1 MDPVDLAREMAA
13 ARERRAERTAQQLRD
28 ARAHAIRSAIR
39 PGSSR
44 QEVEER
50 ARSFYPGLSPE
61 LIEEAVDL
69 VCGGAEARERERA
82 ADRSATE
89 GSSSES

>member
-1 MDPVDLAREMAA
+1 MDPEDLAREMAA
-13 ARERRAERTAQQLRD
+13 ARERRAEKTAQQLRD
-28 ARAHAIRSAIR
+28 SRVHAIRSAIR

-50 ARSFYPGLSPE
+50 ARSFYPGLSPD

-69 VCGGAEARERERA
+69 VCGGGEARERKRV
-82 ADRSATE
+82 ADRPALDRNSG
-89 GSSSES
+89 GS